1 MPYDEIEALAA
12 SYPPQPRGALL
23 EFALERRKR
32 QESEVLEL
40 AAFAAELSVES
51 IIDLDSRMNLGL
63 EPDLDPLLL
72 KAVEASGSKFEQGF
86 FSGLSAEQV
95 NGYVSNIKGKYFEV
109 LTVDRLNRGEAVGEL
124 KLLPGQEAILAPK
137 QNTPGW
143 DFKIVNQDGEVSE
156 YIQLK
161 ATEDM
166 GYIKDALEKYP
177 EFRTAT
183 PAEIDGV
190 ADGIADRVIQTD
202 ISHEALEAPTERAVE
217 ELGESGLA
225 SLLDQSAEFALD
237 MVPILPAFLI
247 TVTEGRAVLTGSAT
261 LEMSLQRGAK
271 RLGRAT
277 AYNALHMGLS
287 AVIGPAAMPTVMAV
301 RIAER
306 RFGHQMAMGD
316 FLRSKTE
323 EVVALTGQPA

>member
-1 MPYDEIEALAA
+1 MPYEEIEALAA

-40 AAFAAELSVES
+40 AALAAELSVES

-109 LTVDRLNRGEAVGEL
+109 LTVDRLNRGETVGEL
-124 KLLPGQEAILAPK
+124 KLLPGQEAILAPQ

-156 YIQLK
+156 YIQSK
-161 ATEDM
+161 ATKNM
-166 GYIKDALEKYP
+166 GYIKKALEEYP
-177 EFRTAT
+177 DFR
-183 PAEIDGV
+183 V
-190 ADGIADRVIQTD
+190 AVPEDIDGIADEIIRTD

-247 TVTEGRAVLTGSAT
+247 TVTEGRAVLTGRAT

-271 RLGRAT
+271 RLRRAT

-306 RFGHQMAMGD
+306 RFGHQIAMGD

-323 EVVALTGQPA
+323 EVMALTGQSA